1 MASMPGFATQ
11 ISYMSLG
18 KTRYIHRPQNF
29 SSVNE
34 EEMDFI
40 PFFIY
45 STDT

>member
-1 MASMPGFATQ
+1 MASRPGSATQ
-11 ISYMSLG
+11 IRYMSPG
-18 KTRYIHRPQNF
+18 KTHYLHRPQNV

-40 PFFIY
+40 PSFIY